1 MFNFNRSHQRSAN
14 STLERRDEER
24 RGVRESRGDS
34 EEDMRGIRRHQAPV
48 RDLRNVIGKS
58 RIKVQ
63 AKNKRPAP
71 IEKPPSEV
79 SEEAGSEEGEVES
92 D

>member
-24 RGVRESRGDS
+24 RGVRESRGNS
-34 EEDMRGIRRHQAPV
+34 EEDMRGIRRQAPV
-48 RDLRNVIGKS
+48 RDLRNVIDKS

-71 IEKPPSEV
+71 IGKPPSEV